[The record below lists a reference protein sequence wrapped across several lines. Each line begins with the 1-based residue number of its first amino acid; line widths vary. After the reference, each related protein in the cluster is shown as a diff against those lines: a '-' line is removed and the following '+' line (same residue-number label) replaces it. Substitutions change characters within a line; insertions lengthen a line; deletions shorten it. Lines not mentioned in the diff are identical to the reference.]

1 MLPLILGKA
10 RFNPKVVYFFS
21 NYLVGR
27 KTWYFQNNFSSS
39 FFNVDIGVGQ
49 SSALSPILSTLYLA
63 LVLHILEK
71 HLKSLVSILYFVD
84 NSLIVAQSKI
94 LIILN
99 SFFFCSYN
107 IASSLLEKFS
117 LIMEHRKIEVFYF
130 SRSHGIF
137 DPSLSTSLLQEAL
150 FCIPRA
156 YGNTQDSSSIKS
168 YLSTSTLTTMQT
180 KLYQLLSA

>member
-1 MLPLILGKA
+1 MTSTLAFNITQFFPSLNHHMLSLILGKA
-10 RFNPKVVYFFS
+10 RFNPEVVYFFS

-27 KTWYFQNNFSSS
+27 KTWYFWNNFSSS

-49 SSALSPILSTLYLA
+49 SLAQSPILYTLYLA
-63 LVLHILEK
+63 LILHILEK
-71 HLKSLVSILYFVD
+71 HLKSIKILVSILYFVD
-84 NSLIVAQSKI
+84 NSLIVAQSKT

-137 DPSLSTSLLQEAL
+137 DPPLSTSLL
-150 FCIPRA
+150 
-156 YGNTQDSSSIKS
+156 
-168 YLSTSTLTTMQT
+168 
-180 KLYQLLSA
+180 